1 MTIRW
6 LANFDFS
13 GGLQDLLGYA
23 VRVQSIGD
31 FVFFK
36 LIMDYLRDRISDYG
50 IDLMGRMMSW
60 VGGIALV
67 LMTLWVL
74 IQGFRIVTGRS
85 RDSMMVLVTNMARAA
100 LIVS

>member
-36 LIMDYLRDRISDYG
+36 LIMDYLRDR
-50 IDLMGRMMSW
+50 
-60 VGGIALV
+60 
-67 LMTLWVL
+67 
-74 IQGFRIVTGRS
+74 
-85 RDSMMVLVTNMARAA
+85 MAP
-100 LIVS
+100 